1 MKTFKKGDVTIT
13 IDGDA
18 PLMEHRLIK
27 EGFLIQVID
36 KKPKAKKK
44 AVKKAAPKAKKK
56 AVKKAAP
63 KPKKAE

>member
-44 AVKKAAPKAKKK
+44 AVKKAAPK
-56 AVKKAAP
+56 
-63 KPKKAE
+63 PKKAE